1 MQQGAAEAT
10 KENQLVVGV
19 GRINGISGSD
29 FDPPSLSSV
38 GLQGRADGFFPRGR
52 KKGRPTKT
60 GRKGQLAVVPFLS
73 RSAGLVCMHG
83 WGGEGEY
90 GCREGPL
97 FL

>member
-60 GRKGQLAVVPFLS
+60 CRKGQLAVVPFLS

-83 WGGEGEY
+83 WGGEY